1 MAELVPARELP
12 TFLKKKHEL
21 AGMLKQ
27 LENVSKEII
36 EDLVETTRDERVD
49 VKVKTSIRLD
59 LLKLQAA
66 IANQISSDMMART
79 IAEIKIGGATRSLS
93 AVPENTGPLLN
104 FSEIHEDFRD
114 VKVVDL
120 SNIKSIG

>member
-1 MAELVPARELP
+1 MAELVVTKEVP

-36 EDLVETTRDERVD
+36 EDLVETTRDEKVD
-49 VKVKTSIRLD
+49 VKTKTNIRLD

-66 IANQISSDMMART
+66 IADQVSKDMMART
-79 IAEIKIGGATRSLS
+79 IAEIKVGGATRQLS
-93 AVPENTGPLLN
+93 AVPDSSYPELAFDT
-104 FSEIHEDFRD
+104 IHPDFRET
-114 VKVVDL
+114 KVVDL